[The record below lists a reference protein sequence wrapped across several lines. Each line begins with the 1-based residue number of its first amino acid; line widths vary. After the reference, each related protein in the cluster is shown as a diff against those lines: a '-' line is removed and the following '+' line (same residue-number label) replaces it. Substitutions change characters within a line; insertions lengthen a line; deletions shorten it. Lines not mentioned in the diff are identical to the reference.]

1 MNFWNAIG
9 AGISGLFGLGS
20 TALNASS
27 QNQANK
33 YNLQAQRETNQ
44 ANMAINQ
51 SQLDYAQKMYQD
63 QVAQQWKMFNTTNA
77 YNSPAAQKQRYLD
90 AGLNPYMMMGS
101 QPAASASSMPA
112 AGVPAQLPMQAAR
125 MEAFNQWNLGQG
137 LSDAGMFAN
146 IDATMANAKKTR
158 EEAEGVALQN
168 EYYRRNQEADLA
180 IKVLTASGLDE
191 DKKYKILKNDLFED
205 TYEAQKLKARLE
217 PHAMQY
223 TMNHLQSQIDLNQTM
238 NQIQQLNLDTGRQM
252 QPLQLEKIARE
263 IDEICSRRDLNF
275 ARKKE
280 AVANALVQRQAY
292 KNMPKYTKEEVAKI
306 ASSIVS
312 EHVVMPEDWNQT
324 MRGINDV
331 LGAAGKAADIFSIG
345 RFFRPKGK
353 KASPVEGIPAPVW
366 YQ

>member
-1 MNFWNAIG
+1 MSFWSALG
-9 AGISGLFGLGS
+9 AGISGLFGIGS
-20 TALNASS
+20 SVMNAAS

-125 MEAFNQWNLGQG
+125 MEAFNQWNLGKG
-137 LSDAGMFAN
+137 LSDAGIFAN
-146 IDATMANAKKTR
+146 IDATMAAASKSKEETR
-158 EEAEGVALQN
+158 GIALQN
-168 EYYRRNQEADLA
+168 EYFRRNQEADLA
-180 IKVLTASGLDE
+180 IKILTAAGLDE
-191 DKKYKILKNDLFED
+191 DKKYKILNNALFQD
-205 TYEAQKLKARLE
+205 TYDSQVLKAKLE

-238 NQIQQLNLDTGRQM
+238 NQIQQLNLDTGRKM
-252 QPLQLEKIARE
+252 QPLQLERAARE

-280 AVANALVQRQAY
+280 AVANALVQEQNY
-292 KNMPKYTKEEVAKI
+292 KNMPKFTKEQVDKI

-312 EHVVMPEDWNQT
+312 EHVVMPEEWTQT
-324 MRGINDV
+324 FRGINDV
-331 LGAAGKAADIFSIG
+331 LDAAGKAADIFSIG

-353 KASPVEGIPAPVW
+353 NPAPVKGIPAPTW
-366 YQ
+366 HQ

>member
-1 MNFWNAIG
+1 MSFWSALG
-9 AGISGLFGLGS
+9 AGISGLFGIGS
-20 TALNASS
+20 SAMNAAS

-44 ANMAINQ
+44 ANMAINR

-90 AGLNPYMMMGS
+90 AGLNPYIMMGS

-125 MEAFNQWNLGQG
+125 MEAFNQWNLGKG
-137 LSDAGMFAN
+137 LSDAGMFAS
-146 IDATMANAKKTR
+146 IDATMANVAKTK
-158 EEAEGVALQN
+158 EETQGVALQN
-168 EYYRRNQEADLA
+168 EYFRRNADADLA
-180 IKVLTASGLDE
+180 IKVLTADGLDE
-191 DKKYKILKNDLFED
+191 DKKYKILKNNLFED

-223 TMNHLQSQIDLNQTM
+223 TMNHLQSEIDLNQTE
-238 NQIQQLNLDTGRQM
+238 NQIAKLNLETGRKM
-252 QPLQLEKIARE
+252 QPLQLKKAARE
-263 IDEICSRRDLNF
+263 IEEICSRRDLNY
-275 ARKKE
+275 ARKRE
-280 AVANALVQRQAY
+280 AVANALVQGQNYA
-292 KNMPKYTKEEVAKI
+292 NMPKYKKEEVDRI
-306 ASSIVS
+306 AASIVAD
-312 EHVVMPEDWNQT
+312 HVVMPEEWTQT
-324 MRGINDV
+324 FRGINDV
-331 LGAAGKAADIFSIG
+331 LDAAGKAADIFSIG

>member
-1 MNFWNAIG
+1 MSFWTALG
-9 AGISGLFGLGS
+9 AGVSGLFGVGS
-20 TALNASS
+20 SVMNAAS
-27 QNQANK
+27 QNQANR
-33 YNLQAQRETNQ
+33 YNLLAQRETNQ

-63 QVAQQWKMFNTTNA
+63 QVTQQWKMFNTTNA

-90 AGLNPYMMMGS
+90 AGLNPYIMMGS

-112 AGVPAQLPMQAAR
+112 AGVPSQLPMQAAR
-125 MEAFNQWNLGQG
+125 MEAFNQWNLGKG
-137 LSDAGMFAN
+137 LSDAGVFAN
-146 IDATMANAKKTR
+146 IDSTMADADKTK
-158 EEAEGVALQN
+158 EETKGLAIQN
-168 EYYRRNQEADLA
+168 EFYRRNMEADLA
-180 IKVLTASGLDE
+180 IKILTAAGLDE
-191 DKKYKILKNDLFED
+191 DKKYKILNNCLFQD
-205 TYEAQKLKARLE
+205 TYDAQVLKAKLE

-238 NQIQQLNLDTGRQM
+238 NQIQQLNLDTGRKM
-252 QPLQLEKIARE
+252 QPLQLERAARE

-280 AVANALVQRQAY
+280 AVANALVQGQNY
-292 KNMPKYTKEEVAKI
+292 KNMPKYTKEQVDKM

-312 EHVVMPEDWNQT
+312 EYVVMPEEWNQT
-324 MRGINDV
+324 FRGINDV
-331 LGAAGKAADIFSIG
+331 LDAAGKAADIFSIG

-353 KASPVEGIPAPVW
+353 KTSPVEGVPAPTW

>member
-1 MNFWNAIG
+1 MSFWSALG
-9 AGISGLFGLGS
+9 AGISGLFGVGS
-20 TALNASS
+20 SAMNAAS

-90 AGLNPYMMMGS
+90 AGLNPYIMMGS

-125 MEAFNQWNLGQG
+125 MEAFNQWNLGKG

-146 IDATMANAKKTR
+146 IDATMANVDKTK
-158 EEAEGVALQN
+158 EETQGVALQN
-168 EYYRRNQEADLA
+168 EYFRRNAEADLA
-180 IKVLTASGLDE
+180 IKVLTADGLDE
-191 DKKYKILKNDLFED
+191 DKKYKILKNNLFED
-205 TYEAQKLKARLE
+205 TYEAQKLKAKLE

-223 TMNHLQSQIDLNQTM
+223 TMNHLQSEIDLNQTE
-238 NQIQQLNLDTGRQM
+238 NQIANLNLETGRKM
-252 QPLQLEKIARE
+252 QPLQLKKAARE
-263 IDEICSRRDLNF
+263 IEEICSRRDLNY
-275 ARKKE
+275 ARKRE
-280 AVANALVQRQAY
+280 AVANALVQGQNYA
-292 KNMPKYTKEEVAKI
+292 NMPKYKKEEVDKI
-306 ASSIVS
+306 AASIVAD
-312 EHVVMPEDWNQT
+312 HVVMPEEWTQT
-324 MRGINDV
+324 FRGINDV
-331 LGAAGKAADIFSIG
+331 LDAAGKAADIFSIG

-366 YQ
+366 HQ

>member
-1 MNFWNAIG
+1 MSFWSALG
-9 AGISGLFGLGS
+9 AGISGLLGIGS
-20 TALNASS
+20 SAVNAKS
-27 QNQANK
+27 QDRANQ

-44 ANMAINQ
+44 ANMEINQ

-63 QVAQQWKMFNTTNA
+63 QVAQQWKMFNATNA

-90 AGLNPYMMMGS
+90 AGLNPYMLMGS

-112 AGVPAQLPMQAAR
+112 AGIPSQLPMQAAR
-125 MEAFNQWNLGQG
+125 IEAFNQWNLEKGFN
-137 LSDAGMFAN
+137 DAGIFAN
-146 IDATMANAKKTR
+146 IDATMANAAKTK
-158 EEAEGVALQN
+158 EETKGVALQN
-168 EYYRRNQEADLA
+168 EYFRRNQEADLA

-191 DKKYKILKNDLFED
+191 DKKFKILKNNLFED

-252 QPLQLEKIARE
+252 QPLQLKKIARE

-280 AVANALVQRQAY
+280 AVANALVQTQVY
-292 KNMPKYTKEEVAKI
+292 KNMPKYKQEEVNKI
-306 ASSIVS
+306 AASIVS
-312 EHVVMPEDWNQT
+312 EHVVMPEEWNQT
-324 MRGINDV
+324 FRGINDV
-331 LGAAGKAADIFSIG
+331 LDAAGKASDIFSIG

-353 KASPVEGIPAPVW
+353 KSSLFEGVPAPVW
-366 YQ
+366 FQ

>member
-1 MNFWNAIG
+1 MSFWSALG
-9 AGISGLFGLGS
+9 AGISGLFGIQS
-20 TALNASS
+20 SVMNAAA
-27 QNQANK
+27 QNQANR

-77 YNSPAAQKQRYLD
+77 YNSPVAQKQRYLD
-90 AGLNPYMMMGS
+90 AGLNPYIMMGS

-112 AGVPAQLPMQAAR
+112 AGIPSQLPMQAAR
-125 MEAFNQWNLGQG
+125 MEAFNQWNLGKG
-137 LSDAGMFAN
+137 LSDAGMFAS
-146 IDATMANAKKTR
+146 IDATMADVAKTK
-158 EEAEGVALQN
+158 EETEGVALQN
-168 EYYRRNQEADLA
+168 EYFRRNQEADLA
-180 IKVLTASGLDE
+180 IKILTASGLDE
-191 DKKYKILKNDLFED
+191 DMKYKILKNNLFED
-205 TYEAQKLKARLE
+205 TYDAQKLKARLE

-252 QPLQLEKIARE
+252 QPLQLERMARE

-280 AVANALVQRQAY
+280 AVVNALVQRQVY
-292 KNMPKYTKEEVAKI
+292 NNMPKYTKEQVDKI

-312 EHVVMPEDWNQT
+312 EHVVMPEEWNQT
-324 MRGINDV
+324 FRGIDDV
-331 LGAAGKAADIFSIG
+331 LDAAGKASDIFSIV
-345 RFFRPKGK
+345 RFFRSKGK
-353 KASPVEGIPAPVW
+353 KSSPVQGVPAPVW

>member
-1 MNFWNAIG
+1 MSFWSALG
-9 AGISGLFGLGS
+9 AGISGLLGIGS
-20 TALNASS
+20 SAMNAAS

-63 QVAQQWKMFNTTNA
+63 QVSQQWKMFNTTNA

-90 AGLNPYMMMGS
+90 AGLNPYIMMGS

-125 MEAFNQWNLGQG
+125 MEAFNQWNLGRG
-137 LSDAGMFAN
+137 LSDAGVFAN
-146 IDATMANAKKTR
+146 IDATMAATSKTK
-158 EEAEGVALQN
+158 EEARGIALQN
-168 EYYRRNQEADLA
+168 EYFRRNQEADLA
-180 IKVLTASGLDE
+180 IKILTADGLDE
-191 DKKYKILKNDLFED
+191 DKKYKIFKNNLFED

-223 TMNHLQSQIDLNQTM
+223 TMNHLQSQIDLNQTT
-238 NQIQQLNLDTGRQM
+238 NQIQQLNLSLGRQM
-252 QPLQLEKIARE
+252 LPLQLEKMSRE
-263 IDEICSRRDLNF
+263 IEEICSRRDLNY
-275 ARKKE
+275 ARKRE
-280 AVANALVQRQAY
+280 AVANALVQGQNYA
-292 KNMPKYTKEEVAKI
+292 NMPKYKKEEVDKI
-306 ASSIVS
+306 ATSIVS
-312 EHVVMPEDWNQT
+312 EHVVMPEEWNQT
-324 MRGINDV
+324 FRGINDV
-331 LGAAGKAADIFSIG
+331 LDAAGKAADIFSIG

-353 KASPVEGIPAPVW
+353 KASPFEGIPAPVW

>member
-1 MNFWNAIG
+1 MSFWSALG
-9 AGISGLFGLGS
+9 AGISGLFGIGS
-20 TALNASS
+20 SAMNAAS

-44 ANMAINQ
+44 ANMAMNQ

-63 QVAQQWKMFNTTNA
+63 QVAQQWKMFNATNA

-101 QPAASASSMPA
+101 QPAASASSMPS
-112 AGVPAQLPMQAAR
+112 AGVPNQLPMQAAR
-125 MEAFNQWNLGQG
+125 MEAFNQWNLGKG
-137 LSDAGMFAN
+137 LSDAGVFAN
-146 IDATMANAKKTR
+146 IDATMANAAKTK
-158 EEAEGVALQN
+158 EETEGVALQN
-168 EYYRRNQEADLA
+168 EYFRRNQEADLA

-191 DKKYKILKNDLFED
+191 DKKYKILKNDLFAD

-252 QPLQLEKIARE
+252 QPLQLERAARE

-280 AVANALVQRQAY
+280 AVANALVQSQVY
-292 KNMPKYTKEEVAKI
+292 KNMPKYKQEEVNKI
-306 ASSIVS
+306 AASIVS
-312 EHVVMPEDWNQT
+312 EHVVMPEEWNQT
-324 MRGINDV
+324 FRGINDV
-331 LGAAGKAADIFSIG
+331 LDAAGKAADIFSIG

-353 KASPVEGIPAPVW
+353 KSSPVEGVPAPVW

>member
-1 MNFWNAIG
+1 MSFWTALG

-20 TALNASS
+20 SSMNAGA

-90 AGLNPYMMMGS
+90 AGLNPYIMMGS

-112 AGVPAQLPMQAAR
+112 AGIPAQLPMQAAR
-125 MEAFNQWNLGQG
+125 MEAFDQWNLGKG

-146 IDATMANAKKTR
+146 IDATMADVAKTK
-158 EEAEGVALQN
+158 EETQGVALQN
-168 EYYRRNQEADLA
+168 EYFRRNADADLA
-180 IKVLTASGLDE
+180 IKVLTADGLDE
-191 DKKYKILKNDLFED
+191 DKKYKILKNNLFED
-205 TYEAQKLKARLE
+205 TYESQKLKARLE
-217 PHAMQY
+217 PHMMQY
-223 TMNHLQSQIDLNQTM
+223 TMNHLQSEIDLNQTE
-238 NQIQQLNLDTGRQM
+238 NQIAKLNLETGRQM
-252 QPLQLEKIARE
+252 QPLQLKKVARE
-263 IDEICSRRDLNF
+263 IEEICSRRDLNY
-275 ARKKE
+275 ARKRE
-280 AVANALVQRQAY
+280 AVANALVQGQNYA
-292 KNMPKYTKEEVAKI
+292 NMPKYKKEEVDKI
-306 ASSIVS
+306 AASIVAD
-312 EHVVMPEDWNQT
+312 HVVMPEEWTQT
-324 MRGINDV
+324 FRGINDV
-331 LGAAGKAADIFSIG
+331 LNAAGKAADIFSIG

>member
-1 MNFWNAIG
+1 MSFWTALG

-20 TALNASS
+20 SAMNAES
-27 QNQANK
+27 QNRANE

-44 ANMAINQ
+44 ANMAINH

-77 YNSPAAQKQRYLD
+77 YNSPTAQKQRYLD

-112 AGVPAQLPMQAAR
+112 AGIPNQLPMQAAR
-125 MEAFNQWNLGQG
+125 MEAFNQWNLGKG

-146 IDATMANAKKTR
+146 IDATLANVAKTK
-158 EEAEGVALQN
+158 EETQGVALQN
-168 EYYRRNQEADLA
+168 EYFRRNAEADLA
-180 IKVLTASGLDE
+180 IKILTADGLDE
-191 DKKYKILKNDLFED
+191 DKKYKILNNNLFED

-217 PHAMQY
+217 PHMMQY
-223 TMNHLQSQIDLNQTM
+223 TMNHLQSQIDLNQTT

-252 QPLQLEKIARE
+252 QPLQLQRAARE
-263 IDEICSRRDLNF
+263 IDEICSRRDLNY

-280 AVANALVQRQAY
+280 AIANALVQGQNYA
-292 KNMPKYTKEEVAKI
+292 NMPKFKKEQVDKMA
-306 ASSIVS
+306 ASIVAD
-312 EHVVMPEDWNQT
+312 HVVMPEEWTQT
-324 MRGINDV
+324 FRGINDV
-331 LGAAGKAADIFSIG
+331 LDATGKAADIFSIG

>member
-1 MNFWNAIG
+1 MSFWSALG
-9 AGISGLFGLGS
+9 AGISGLLGMGS
-20 TALNASS
+20 SAMNAAS

-90 AGLNPYMMMGS
+90 AGLNPYIMMGS
-101 QPAASASSMPA
+101 QPAASASSMPT
-112 AGVPAQLPMQAAR
+112 AGVPNQLPMQAAR
-125 MEAFNQWNLGQG
+125 MEAFNQWNLGRG
-137 LSDAGMFAN
+137 LSDAGIFAN
-146 IDATMANAKKTR
+146 IDATMANAAKTK
-158 EEAEGVALQN
+158 EETEGVALQN
-168 EYYRRNQEADLA
+168 EYFRRNQEADLA

-191 DKKYKILKNDLFED
+191 DKKYKILKNNLFAD

-252 QPLQLEKIARE
+252 QPLQIERMARE
-263 IDEICSRRDLNF
+263 IDEICSRRDLNY

-280 AVANALVQRQAY
+280 AVAHALVLGRTLN
-292 KNMPKYTKEEVAKI
+292 NMPNYTKEQVNKI

-312 EHVVMPEDWNQT
+312 EHVVMPEEWNQSF
-324 MRGINDV
+324 RGINDV
-331 LGAAGKAADIFSIG
+331 LDAAGKVADIFSIG

-353 KASPVEGIPAPVW
+353 KSSPVEGIPAPAW

>member
-1 MNFWNAIG
+1 MSFWTALG
-9 AGISGLFGLGS
+9 AGISGLFGMQSSLM
-20 TALNASS
+20 NAES
-27 QNQANK
+27 QYRTNM

-77 YNSPAAQKQRYLD
+77 YNSPAAQKQRYLN
-90 AGLNPYMMMGS
+90 AGLNPYVMMGP
-101 QPAASASSMPA
+101 QPAASASSMPS
-112 AGVPAQLPMQAAR
+112 AGIPNQLPMQAAR
-125 MEAFNQWNLGQG
+125 MEAFNQWNLGKG
-137 LSDAGMFAN
+137 LSDAGVFAN
-146 IDATMANAKKTR
+146 IDATMADAAKTK
-158 EEAEGVALQN
+158 EETEGVALQN
-168 EYYRRNQEADLA
+168 EYFRRNQEADLA

-191 DKKYKILKNDLFED
+191 DKKYKILKNNLFED
-205 TYEAQKLKARLE
+205 TFEAQKLKARLE

-238 NQIQQLNLDTGRQM
+238 NQIQQLNLDLGRQM
-252 QPLQLEKIARE
+252 QPLQLERMARE

-280 AVANALVQRQAY
+280 AVARALVLRQTY
-292 KNMPKYTKEEVAKI
+292 DNMPKYTKEQVSKI

-312 EHVVMPEDWNQT
+312 EHVTMPEEWNQT
-324 MRGINDV
+324 FRGINDV
-331 LGAAGKAADIFSIG
+331 LDAAGKAADIFSIG

-353 KASPVEGIPAPVW
+353 KSSPVEGIPAPVW

>member
-1 MNFWNAIG
+1 MSFWTALG
-9 AGISGLFGLGS
+9 AGISGLFGVHSSLM
-20 TALNASS
+20 NAQS
-27 QNQANK
+27 QYQANK

-51 SQLDYAQKMYQD
+51 SQLDYAQKVYQD

-77 YNSPAAQKQRYLD
+77 YNSPTAQKQRYLD
-90 AGLNPYMMMGS
+90 AGLNPYIMMGS

-112 AGVPAQLPMQAAR
+112 AGIPNQLPMQAAR
-125 MEAFNQWNLGQG
+125 MEAFNQWNLGKG
-137 LSDAGMFAN
+137 LSDAGVFAN
-146 IDATMANAKKTR
+146 IDATMANAAKMK
-158 EEAEGVALQN
+158 EETEGVALQN
-168 EYYRRNQEADLA
+168 EYFRRNQEADLA
-180 IKVLTASGLDE
+180 IKILTADGLDE
-191 DKKYKILKNDLFED
+191 DKKYKLLKNNLFED

-238 NQIQQLNLDTGRQM
+238 NQIQKLNLETGRQL
-252 QPLQLEKIARE
+252 QPLQIEKMARE

-275 ARKKE
+275 ALKKE
-280 AVANALVQRQAY
+280 AVARTLVARQTY
-292 KNMPKYTKEEVAKI
+292 NNMPKYTKEQVDKI

-312 EHVVMPEDWNQT
+312 EHVVMPEEWNQT
-324 MRGINDV
+324 FRGINDI
-331 LGAAGKAADIFSIG
+331 LDAAGKAADIFSIG

-353 KASPVEGIPAPVW
+353 KSSPVEGVPAPVW

>member
-1 MNFWNAIG
+1 MSFWSALG
-9 AGISGLFGLGS
+9 AGISGLFGIGS
-20 TALNASS
+20 SAMNAAS
-27 QNQANK
+27 QNQTNK
-33 YNLQAQRETNQ
+33 FNIHAQRETNQ

-51 SQLDYAQKMYQD
+51 SQLDYAQKMYED

-90 AGLNPYMMMGS
+90 AGLNPYIMMGS

-112 AGVPAQLPMQAAR
+112 AGVPTQLPMQAAR
-125 MEAFNQWNLGQG
+125 MEAFNQWNLGKG
-137 LSDAGMFAN
+137 LSDAGIFAN
-146 IDATMANAKKTR
+146 IDATMAAASKSK
-158 EEAEGVALQN
+158 EEARGVALQN
-168 EYYRRNQEADLA
+168 EYFERNQEADLA
-180 IKVLTASGLDE
+180 IKILTAKGLDE
-191 DKKYKILKNDLFED
+191 DQKYKILKNDLFQD
-205 TYEAQKLKARLE
+205 SYNALLLKARLE

-238 NQIQQLNLDTGRQM
+238 NQIQQLNLDTGRKM

-280 AVANALVQRQAY
+280 AVANALVQMQNY
-292 KNMPKYTKEEVAKI
+292 KNMPKYTKEQAAKI
-306 ASSIVS
+306 ANSIVS
-312 EHVVMPEDWNQT
+312 EHVIMPEEWNQT
-324 MRGINDV
+324 FRGINDV
-331 LGAAGKAADIFSIG
+331 LDAAGKAADIFSIG

-353 KASPVEGIPAPVW
+353 QTSPVKGIPAPVW

>member
-1 MNFWNAIG
+1 MSFWSALG
-9 AGISGLFGLGS
+9 AGISGLLGIGS
-20 TALNASS
+20 SAVNAAS

-112 AGVPAQLPMQAAR
+112 AGVPSQLPMQAAR
-125 MEAFNQWNLGQG
+125 IEAFNQWNLGKG

-146 IDATMANAKKTR
+146 IDATLANAAKTK
-158 EEAEGVALQN
+158 EETESVALQN
-168 EYYRRNQEADLA
+168 EYFRRNQEADLA

-191 DKKYKILKNDLFED
+191 DKKYKILKNNLFED

-217 PHAMQY
+217 PYSMQY
-223 TMNHLQSQIDLNQTM
+223 TMDHLQSQIDLNQTM
-238 NQIQQLNLDTGRQM
+238 NQIELLNLDTGRQM

-280 AVANALVQRQAY
+280 AVANALVQRQVY
-292 KNMPKYTKEEVAKI
+292 NNMPKYKQEEVRKI

-312 EHVVMPEDWNQT
+312 EHVVMPEEWTQT
-324 MRGINDV
+324 FRGINDI
-331 LGAAGKAADIFSIG
+331 LDAAGKASDIFSIG

-353 KASPVEGIPAPVW
+353 STSPAKGLPAPVW

>member
-1 MNFWNAIG
+1 MSFWTALG
-9 AGISGLFGLGS
+9 AGISGLFGMGS
-20 TALNASS
+20 SALDAAS
-27 QNQANK
+27 QNHANK

-77 YNSPAAQKQRYLD
+77 YNSPAAQKQRYLN
-90 AGLNPYMMMGS
+90 AGLNPYIMMGS
-101 QPAASASSMPA
+101 QPAASASSMPT
-112 AGVPAQLPMQAAR
+112 AGIPNQLPMQAAR
-125 MEAFNQWNLGQG
+125 IEAFNQWNLGRG
-137 LSDAGMFAN
+137 LSDAGVFAN
-146 IDATMANAKKTR
+146 IDATMADAAKTK
-158 EEAEGVALQN
+158 EETEGVALQN
-168 EYYRRNQEADLA
+168 EYFRRNQEADLA
-180 IKVLTASGLDE
+180 IKVLTAAGLDE
-191 DKKYKILKNDLFED
+191 DKKYKILKNNLFED
-205 TYEAQKLKARLE
+205 TYTDQKLKAKLE

-252 QPLQLEKIARE
+252 QPLQLERMARE
-263 IDEICSRRDLNF
+263 IEEICSRRDLNF

-280 AVANALVQRQAY
+280 AVANAIVQRQVY
-292 KNMPKYTKEEVAKI
+292 KNMPKYTEEQAAKI

-312 EHVVMPEDWNQT
+312 EHVVMPEEWNQT
-324 MRGINDV
+324 FQGINDI
-331 LGAAGKAADIFSIG
+331 LDAAGKASDIFSIG

-353 KASPVEGIPAPVW
+353 KSSPVEGVPAPVW

>member
-1 MNFWNAIG
+1 MSFWSALG
-9 AGISGLFGLGS
+9 AGISGLFGIGS
-20 TALNASS
+20 SAMNAAS

-77 YNSPAAQKQRYLD
+77 YNSPAAQKQRFLD
-90 AGLNPYMMMGS
+90 AGLNPYIMMGS

-112 AGVPAQLPMQAAR
+112 AGVPNQLPMQAAR
-125 MEAFNQWNLGQG
+125 MEAFNQWNLGKG
-137 LSDAGMFAN
+137 LNDAGVFAS
-146 IDATMANAKKTR
+146 IDATMAAASKSK
-158 EEAEGVALQN
+158 EEAKGIALQN
-168 EYYRRNQEADLA
+168 EYFRRNQEADLA

-191 DKKYKILKNDLFED
+191 DKKYKILKNNLFED

-252 QPLQLEKIARE
+252 QPLQLEKMARE

-275 ARKKE
+275 ALKKE
-280 AVANALVQRQAY
+280 AVARALVQGQIY
-292 KNMPKYTKEEVAKI
+292 NNMPKYKKEEVAKI

-324 MRGINDV
+324 FRGINDI
-331 LGAAGKAADIFSIG
+331 LDAAGKAADIFSIG

-353 KASPVEGIPAPVW
+353 KSSPVEGIPAPAW

>member
-1 MNFWNAIG
+1 MNFWSALG
-9 AGISGLFGLGS
+9 AGISGLFGVGS
-20 TALNASS
+20 SAMNAVS

-77 YNSPAAQKQRYLD
+77 YNSPAAQKQRYLN

-112 AGVPAQLPMQAAR
+112 AGVPSQLPMQAAR
-125 MEAFNQWNLGQG
+125 MEAFNQWNLGKG
-137 LSDAGMFAN
+137 LNDAGMFAS
-146 IDATMANAKKTR
+146 IDATMANVAKTK
-158 EEAEGVALQN
+158 EETQGVALQN
-168 EYYRRNQEADLA
+168 EYFRRNADADLA
-180 IKVLTASGLDE
+180 IKVLTADGLDE
-191 DKKYKILKNDLFED
+191 DKKYKILKNNLFAD

-238 NQIQQLNLDTGRQM
+238 NQISLLNLETGREM
-252 QPLQLEKIARE
+252 QPLQLERAARE
-263 IDEICSRRDLNF
+263 IEEICSRRDLNF

-280 AVANALVQRQAY
+280 AIAHALVLKQTY
-292 KNMPKYTKEEVAKI
+292 NNMPKYKQEEVDKI
-306 ASSIVS
+306 AASIVAD
-312 EHVVMPEDWNQT
+312 HVVMPEEWTQT
-324 MRGINDV
+324 FRGINDV
-331 LGAAGKAADIFSIG
+331 LDAAGKAADIFSIG

-353 KASPVEGIPAPVW
+353 KASSVEGIPAPVW

>member
-1 MNFWNAIG
+1 MNFWTALG
-9 AGISGLFGLGS
+9 AGVSGLFGMQS
-20 TALNASS
+20 SAMNAAA
-27 QNQANK
+27 QQQANW

-44 ANMAINQ
+44 ANMAINR

-63 QVAQQWKMFNTTNA
+63 QVTQQWKMFNTTNA
-77 YNSPAAQKQRYLD
+77 YNSPAAQKQRYLN
-90 AGLNPYMMMGS
+90 AGLNPYIMMGS
-101 QPAASASSMPA
+101 QPAASASSMPT
-112 AGVPAQLPMQAAR
+112 AGIPAQLPMQAAR
-125 MEAFNQWNLGQG
+125 MEAFNQWNLGKG

-146 IDATMANAKKTR
+146 IDATMADAAKTKAET
-158 EEAEGVALQN
+158 EGVALQN
-168 EYYRRNQEADLA
+168 EYFRRNQDADLA
-180 IKVLTASGLDE
+180 IKILTASGLDE

-205 TYEAQKLKARLE
+205 TYEAQKLKAKLE

-252 QPLQLEKIARE
+252 QPLQLEKLARE

-275 ARKKE
+275 ALKKE
-280 AVANALVQRQAY
+280 AVARALVQRQTY
-292 KNMPKYTKEEVAKI
+292 NNMPKYTKEEVAQI

-312 EHVVMPEDWNQT
+312 EHVVMPEEWNQT
-324 MRGINDV
+324 FRGINDV
-331 LGAAGKAADIFSIG
+331 LDAAGKAADIFSIG

-353 KASPVEGIPAPVW
+353 KASPVEGVPAPVW

>member
-1 MNFWNAIG
+1 MSFWTALG
-9 AGISGLFGLGS
+9 AGISGLFGVGS
-20 TALNASS
+20 SAMNAAS

-90 AGLNPYMMMGS
+90 AGLNPYIMMGS

-125 MEAFNQWNLGQG
+125 MEAFNQWNLGKG

-146 IDATMANAKKTR
+146 IDAAMANTAKTK
-158 EEAEGVALQN
+158 EETEGVALQN
-168 EYYRRNQEADLA
+168 EYFRRNQEADLA
-180 IKVLTASGLDE
+180 IKILTAAGLDE
-191 DKKYKILKNDLFED
+191 DKKYKLLKNNLFMD
-205 TYEAQKLKARLE
+205 TYEAQKLKAKLE

-238 NQIQQLNLDTGRQM
+238 NQIQQLNLDTGRQL
-252 QPLQLEKIARE
+252 QPLQIEKMARE

-280 AVANALVQRQAY
+280 AVVHALVLGRTLN
-292 KNMPKYTKEEVAKI
+292 NMPEYTKEQVNKI
-306 ASSIVS
+306 ATSIVS
-312 EHVVMPEDWNQT
+312 EHVTMPEEWNQT
-324 MRGINDV
+324 FRGINDI
-331 LGAAGKAADIFSIG
+331 LDAAGKASDIFSIG

-353 KASPVEGIPAPVW
+353 KSSPVDGVPAPVW

>member
-1 MNFWNAIG
+1 MSFWSVLG
-9 AGISGLFGLGS
+9 AGVSGILGMGS
-20 TALNASS
+20 SVVNAQS

-112 AGVPAQLPMQAAR
+112 AGVPSQIPMQAGR
-125 MEAFNQWNLGQG
+125 VEAFNQWNLAQG
-137 LSDAGMFAN
+137 LGDAGIFAN
-146 IDATMANAKKTR
+146 IDSTMAAASKSK
-158 EEAEGVALQN
+158 EETKGIALQN
-168 EYYRRNQEADLA
+168 EYFRRNQELDMA
-180 IKVLTASGLDE
+180 IKVLTADGLSE
-191 DKKYKILKNDLFED
+191 DNKNKLLRNNLFED
-205 TYEAQKLKARLE
+205 TYEAQKVKANLE

-252 QPLQLEKIARE
+252 QPLQLRRAAVE
-263 IDEICSRRDLNF
+263 IGEICSRRDLNF

-280 AVANALVQRQAY
+280 AVVNALVQGQNY
-292 KNMPKYTKEEVAKI
+292 NNMPKYKKEQVDKI
-306 ASSIVS
+306 AASIVS
-312 EHVVMPEDWNQT
+312 EHVVMPEEWNES
-324 MRGINDV
+324 MRGINDI
-331 LGAAGKAADIFSIG
+331 LNAAGKAADIFSIG
-345 RFFRPKGK
+345 RYFRPKGK
-353 KASPVEGIPAPVW
+353 KSSPVPGVPAPVW

>member
-1 MNFWNAIG
+1 MSFWSALG
-9 AGISGLFGLGS
+9 AGISGLFGIQS
-20 TALNASS
+20 SIMNAGA
-27 QNQANK
+27 QHQANR

-77 YNSPAAQKQRYLD
+77 YNSPEAQKQRYLD
-90 AGLNPYMMMGS
+90 AGFNPYIMMGS

-112 AGVPAQLPMQAAR
+112 AGTPNQLPMQAAR
-125 MEAFNQWNLGQG
+125 MEAFNQWNLGRG
-137 LSDAGMFAN
+137 LSDAGVFAN
-146 IDATMANAKKTR
+146 IDATMADAAKTK
-158 EEAEGVALQN
+158 EETKGVALQN
-168 EYYRRNQEADLA
+168 EYFRRNQEADLA

-191 DKKYKILKNDLFED
+191 DKKYKFLKNNLFED

-238 NQIQQLNLDTGRQM
+238 NQIQQLNLETGRQM
-252 QPLQLEKIARE
+252 QPLQIEKMARE

-275 ARKKE
+275 ALKKE
-280 AVANALVQRQAY
+280 AVARALVSGQTY
-292 KNMPKYTKEEVAKI
+292 NNMPKYTEEQVNKI

-312 EHVVMPEDWNQT
+312 EHVTMPEEWNQT
-324 MRGINDV
+324 FRGINDV
-331 LGAAGKAADIFSIG
+331 LDAAGKATDIFSIG

-353 KASPVEGIPAPVW
+353 KSSPVDGIPAPVW